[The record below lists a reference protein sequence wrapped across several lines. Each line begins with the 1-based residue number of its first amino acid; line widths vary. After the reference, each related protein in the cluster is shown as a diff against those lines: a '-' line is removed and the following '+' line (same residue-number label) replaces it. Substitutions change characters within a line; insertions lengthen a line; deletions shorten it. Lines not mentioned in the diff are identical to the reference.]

1 MGFLAGVANIVGKAA
16 RFTAKAGGEIVRF
29 GGQVAG
35 GAVELAGAAAGGLVG
50 FANERLGESIKD
62 SAKTAA
68 GIIEAPTEVVT
79 RVGEQVMNA
88 ATGAISELVGDVD
101 GEIDALIESD
111 NNNIQSLKDH
121 FKNIAANAG
130 NAWNNLTAKTLF
142 DAAKAR
148 YEKLQKSQKQEQTRI
163 DGEIS
168 KQNKSIEGY
177 LSQINA
183 CRTQSNEL
191 FRQFEI
197 CAASFADWQVKNRVF
212 AENFTPTIYRLDR
225 LPSCNEIFA
234 DVNFDEDPILTTLKG
249 IFTLG
254 FWNESKIK
262 EVQDKLEKMEK
273 YTLPE
278 AIKKGNM
285 EIDRCEKISESLKF
299 VQENFTFFTD
309 FYQELLQELEY
320 SVHLVRCAGYMR
332 NMYFFSNSEKLS
344 PYFLPERHILCLQAC
359 DKLSRLLCKMAKRK
373 YFNDSTVDII
383 KDDIS
388 CVEKYR
394 NRVVL
399 PLRKSLAA

>member
-1 MGFLAGVANIVGKAA
+1 MKNAIREFLDLKDSEKADLWNNATFVFDTNVYLDLYRYSQKTRTVLLEAMSQLSERIWMPNHVAHEFMKDRVEVIFDTINRHETMKPEIDKIVKLFSGILRFKENEPEVMQLRNQLESWVTSNEEKNLLVKDVANDPVLDKILTLYEGKVG
-16 RFTAKAGGEIVRF
+16 TAIDET
-29 GGQVAG
+29 
-35 GAVELAGAAAGGLVG
+35 EL
-50 FANERLGESIKD
+50 EKIKEE
-62 SAKTAA
+62 
-68 GIIEAPTEVVT
+68 G
-79 RVGEQVMNA
+79 
-88 ATGAISELVGDVD
+88 
-101 GEIDALIESD
+101 
-111 NNNIQSLKDH
+111 
-121 FKNIAANAG
+121 
-130 NAWNNLTAKTLF
+130 
-142 DAAKAR
+142 KAR

-254 FWNESKIK
+254 LWNESKIK

-309 FYQELLQELEY
+309 FN
-320 SVHLVRCAGYMR
+320 G
-332 NMYFFSNSEKLS
+332 
-344 PYFLPERHILCLQAC
+344 P
-359 DKLSRLLCKMAKRK
+359 
-373 YFNDSTVDII
+373 
-383 KDDIS
+383 
-388 CVEKYR
+388 
-394 NRVVL
+394 
-399 PLRKSLAA
+399 